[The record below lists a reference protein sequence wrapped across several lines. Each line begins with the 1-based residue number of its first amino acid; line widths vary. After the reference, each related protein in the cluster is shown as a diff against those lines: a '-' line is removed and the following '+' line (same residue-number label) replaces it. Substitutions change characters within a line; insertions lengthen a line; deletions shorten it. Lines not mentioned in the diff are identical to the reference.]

1 MKIDKKRLIEIINE
15 EFDMMQ
21 AQDSGRSR
29 PELHDQEGKMARDQL
44 EHIAKYAMEL
54 HQMLEPY
61 GDNLELESW
70 VQSKITLAKEYMSKV
85 KHYLENEL
93 NVSNDVGPGR

>member
-1 MKIDKKRLIEIINE
+1 MKVTKKRLLEIINE
-15 EFDMMQ
+15 EMEWMQ
-21 AQDSGRSR
+21 APSPHQMGHKQD
-29 PELHDQEGKMARDQL
+29 EEGKMARNQL

-61 GDNLELESW
+61 GDNLQLEGW
-70 VQSKITLAKEYMSKV
+70 VQKKLALAEDYISKV

-93 NVSNDVGPGR
+93 NMSNDLRRQ

>member
-1 MKIDKKRLIEIINE
+1 
-15 EFDMMQ
+15 
-21 AQDSGRSR
+21 
-29 PELHDQEGKMARDQL
+29 MARNQL
-44 EHIAKYAMEL
+44 EKIAKYAMEL

-70 VQSKITLAKEYMSKV
+70 IQSKLTLAEDYVSKV

-93 NVSNDVGPGR
+93 NVSNDLGPKG